1 MYGYQATQLIS
12 VFYALIRIQVSPG
25 NSGNEA
31 AQVQGE
37 MQLSKKEESG
47 FTWVMSSNI

>member
-37 MQLSKKEESG
+37 MHRPAQGSAPHARFAHLG
-47 FTWVMSSNI
+47 